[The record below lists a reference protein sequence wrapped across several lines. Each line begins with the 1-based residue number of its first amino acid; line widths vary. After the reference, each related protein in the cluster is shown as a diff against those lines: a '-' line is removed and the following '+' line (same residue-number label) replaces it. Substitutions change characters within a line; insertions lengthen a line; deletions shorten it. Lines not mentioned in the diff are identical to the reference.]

1 MNKVTFI
8 EVESFGEIE
17 THAIIDKGNG
27 EFTSMSKAT
36 YDEQQ
41 AANDTNEL

>member
-1 MNKVTFI
+1 MKIIKDLYDNEIVLI
-8 EVESFGEIE
+8 ENPDGSTV
-17 THAIIDKGNG
+17 
-27 EFTSMSKAT
+27 SMLKAT